1 MNGSLVAL
9 FSSLT
14 IREFRPSLLD
24 CFKYRANRKRRL
36 VPDPRT
42 VMGDEAEVYI
52 YVNLFQFVI
61 ISSTTLHCFCNSLS
75 YKLRYF
81 LCFFL

>member
-14 IREFRPSLLD
+14 TRQFRPSLLD

-42 VMGDEAEVYI
+42 IMGDEAEVYI
-52 YVNLFQFVI
+52 YVNLLLLVQQLYIVFV
-61 ISSTTLHCFCNSLS
+61 TLFHI
-75 YKLRYF
+75 K
-81 LCFFL
+81 

>member
-42 VMGDEAEVYI
+42 IMGDEAEVYI
-52 YVNLFQFVI
+52 YIYMSIYF
-61 ISSTTLHCFCNSLS
+61 NSLLLVQQL
-75 YKLRYF
+75 YIVFVTLFHIK
-81 LCFFL
+81 